1 MEYRKLISFGKNS
14 FVISLP
20 KSWVRQNNLQKGV
33 LIYVEEQEN
42 NLLLS
47 LGSKQETVEKVKEI
61 PVDGKSVRR
70 LKREIISAYIKD
82 YKTIVL
88 FGEELKDIIE
98 GPNFILE
105 DTIPLCSSSD
115 FCHGKKGSTWD
126 LINSKNRKL
135 NNVKI

>member
-61 PVDGKSVRR
+61 PADGKSVRR

-88 FGEELKDIIE
+88 FGEELKDNEFLTQHEVKLLHSQKVI
-98 GPNFILE
+98 FV
-105 DTIPLCSSSD
+105 SS
-115 FCHGKKGSTWD
+115 FVRFW
-126 LINSKNRKL
+126 I
-135 NNVKI
+135 